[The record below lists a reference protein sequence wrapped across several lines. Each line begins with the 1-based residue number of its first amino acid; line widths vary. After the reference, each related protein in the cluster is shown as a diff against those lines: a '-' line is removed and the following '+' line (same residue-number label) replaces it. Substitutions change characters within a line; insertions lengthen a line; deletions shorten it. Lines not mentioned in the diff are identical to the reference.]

1 MDCLTFS
8 RFESCNRHVTE
19 HKKRERHDE
28 PTCQPTSLEGGSSY
42 GQHSLTATNFVA
54 INNEMQ

>member
-1 MDCLTFS
+1 MQSTRHRTQKNVSGMTS
-8 RFESCNRHVTE
+8 RPAN
-19 HKKRERHDE
+19 
-28 PTCQPTSLEGGSSY
+28 QQALEGGSSY